1 MRVAQAVQDVGDGAV
16 AARDDDA
23 IEGADVGDRILRLH
37 AVSDEA
43 HADLVAAH
51 REGAREREDLVGAR
65 AGREGVDD
73 EDAHVFPVRAK
84 PSIVIVSTI
93 LPSVRGAA
101 NHHG

>member
-1 MRVAQAVQDVGDGAV
+1 MLLKKRLAVPEGKISAGHVRVAQAVQDVGDGAV

-51 REGAREREDLVGAR
+51 REGAREREDSSELGPDAR
-65 AGREGVDD
+65 LWMMRMRS
-73 EDAHVFPVRAK
+73 VFPFVQSR
-84 PSIVIVSTI
+84 V
-93 LPSVRGAA
+93 
-101 NHHG
+101 